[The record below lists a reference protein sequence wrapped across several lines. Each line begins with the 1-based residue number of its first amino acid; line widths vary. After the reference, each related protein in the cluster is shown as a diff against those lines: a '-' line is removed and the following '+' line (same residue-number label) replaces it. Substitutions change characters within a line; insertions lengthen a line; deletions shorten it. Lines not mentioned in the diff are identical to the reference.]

1 MHQPLARPQGQA
13 PIPLPEFIG
22 IAASL
27 MALTALGIDSMLPA
41 LPAIGESLGVAAPND
56 RQFVITSFL
65 VGFAITQLLH
75 GPLSDR
81 FGRRTVMIGALIAYV
96 FANIA
101 AAVSGSFAMLLAA
114 RFAGGA
120 AVAGARVVTI
130 AMVRDCYSGDAMAR
144 VMSLVFIFFMAAPV
158 FAPSFG
164 AAILAMGLSW
174 RWVFGGVGVAACLS
188 LLWFAARMPETLPP
202 EARLPLRMRR
212 LIEGYRIMLSDRT
225 ALGYAFAAAFLM
237 GGLFGFI
244 SSIQQIVAT
253 TFGRGEILNIVFACI
268 AGTMAVGSFL
278 NSRIVMRFGA
288 RRISHTALLA
298 MMAIAAMHLAV
309 SLSGNESLWVFVG
322 LQAAMMPCFGLA
334 LSNMSSIAMEDMG
347 EIAGTASSL
356 QGFISTFGGAV
367 IGGVIGQSFTGTTVP
382 LDLGF
387 LLAGFAALGAI
398 LFAERGRLF
407 GAIA

>member
-1 MHQPLARPQGQA
+1 
-13 PIPLPEFIG
+13 
-22 IAASL
+22 
-27 MALTALGIDSMLPA
+27 
-41 LPAIGESLGVAAPND
+41 
-56 RQFVITSFL
+56 
-65 VGFAITQLLH
+65 
-75 GPLSDR
+75 
-81 FGRRTVMIGALIAYV
+81 
-96 FANIA
+96 
-101 AAVSGSFAMLLAA
+101 
-114 RFAGGA
+114 
-120 AVAGARVVTI
+120 
-130 AMVRDCYSGDAMAR
+130 
-144 VMSLVFIFFMAAPV
+144 
-158 FAPSFG
+158 
-164 AAILAMGLSW
+164 
-174 RWVFGGVGVAACLS
+174 
-188 LLWFAARMPETLPP
+188 
-202 EARLPLRMRR
+202 MRR

-268 AGTMAVGSFL
+268 AGTMAGGSFL